1 MLDPRKPHDSTP
13 MDELFNGLFGNTIY
27 CEKQQVDDV
36 GITVE
41 LDVPGSSKKDVTVE
55 LKDGIITVKADL
67 RSFGKVVDTYSKQFK
82 LDERYD
88 QNSITVNVEFGV
100 IVIRIKLLPK
110 AQPTKIVVH

>member
-1 MLDPRKPHDSTP
+1 MADPIKKNDSNR
-13 MDELFNGLFGNTIY
+13 MDELFNGLFGNNISS
-27 CEKQQVDDV
+27 EHQQVDDK

-41 LDVPGSSKKDVTVE
+41 LDVPGSSKKDVSAE
-55 LKDGIITVKADL
+55 LKDGIITIKADL